1 MENGIIP
8 CTGIENVRL
17 ENVLCNSFGFGGN
30 DSSLIFSTHPTEE
43 EATQTEG
50 EPQQT
55 ASNIRILSTVE
66 INSEEDLSDIRK
78 YVKPMEARR
87 MGKIMKSSLLSSL
100 EALEKQE

>member
-30 DSSLIFSTHPTEE
+30 DSSLIFSTHPTEK
-43 EATQTEG
+43 EATQTKG